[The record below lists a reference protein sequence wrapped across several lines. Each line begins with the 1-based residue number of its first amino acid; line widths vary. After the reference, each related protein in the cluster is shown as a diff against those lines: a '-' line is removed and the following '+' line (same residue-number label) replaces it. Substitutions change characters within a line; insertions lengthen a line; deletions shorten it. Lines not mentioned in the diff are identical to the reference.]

1 MFKKTERRKRMN
13 MDDADLL
20 DPVTASLEQQGLV
33 LRRLE
38 PKRTSAVPQSR
49 ELIRVAKG
57 NASVDYLVKAKRGVT
72 QATLGPLLAQL
83 NDRAKESGFRVLLVA
98 DYLTPPVAER
108 LRLASQPFADTAG
121 NAYIDGPNLLV
132 SISGRRRLEEQPDN
146 PASQA
151 STSSGLK
158 LLFALLTA
166 PGLAEGPQRQMA
178 AAAGVALGSVP
189 GILNDLQRGGHLL
202 AAGKHRRLRPTKRL
216 LDEWAY
222 DYARRLRPKS
232 LLAAYVTPKFSNWA
246 HWPMTSNQP
255 LWGGEPAANLLVGN
269 LKPGV
274 LTLYAETIPVRL
286 VVAQRMTSARPVDVE
301 HRVEIRKLFWG
312 PQFFAEQSARTVP
325 PALVYADLLATGD
338 ARCFEAAGLIYD
350 RHLAELLPAA

>member
-1 MFKKTERRKRMN
+1 
-13 MDDADLL
+13 MDPTDLL
-20 DPVTASLEQQGLV
+20 EPVTASLKHQGLM

-38 PKRTSAVPQSR
+38 PPRDSGALQSDGLMR
-49 ELIRVAKG
+49 IAKG
-57 NASVDYLVKAKRGVT
+57 NASVDYLIKAKRGVT

-83 NDRAKESGFRVLLVA
+83 NDTAKESGFRVILIT
-98 DYLTPPVAER
+98 DYLTPPVAEK
-108 LRLASQPFADTAG
+108 LRLAHQPFADAAG
-121 NAYIDGPNLLV
+121 NAYIEGTNLLL
-132 SISGRRRLEEQPDN
+132 SISGRKRLEEQPDN
-146 PASQA
+146 PGSQA

-158 LLFALLTA
+158 VLFALLTA
-166 PGLAEGPQRQMA
+166 PALAEGPQRQIA

-189 GILNDLQRGGHLL
+189 GILGDLQREGHLL
-202 AAGKHRRLRPTKRL
+202 VTGKHRRLHPTKRL

-222 DYARRLRPKS
+222 DYARRLRPKT
-232 LLAAYVTPKFSNWA
+232 LLATYVTPKFSDWA
-246 HWPMTSNQP
+246 HWPLASNHS

-274 LTLYAETIPVRL
+274 LTLYADDVPARL
-286 VVAQRMTSARPVDVE
+286 VVAQRMTAARSVDVA
-301 HRVEIRKLFWG
+301 HRIEIRNQFWG
-312 PQFFAEQSARTVP
+312 PHLLAEQSARTVP